1 MKKNSLSIFLVL
13 VISILFGFINL
24 KVDKSVNGY
33 IISQDG
39 QKKTV
44 KIVLKNKELFLP
56 ENSKYDISEYRI
68 VTKGEY
74 IGDDGKKENI
84 TAKIKE
90 FGFEYSGEKFVF
102 QIVRIKKEDAMF
114 GTSVS
119 DKFCK
124 LIIDGPC
131 KLYHNFEERSDKTG
145 GNRRVVTNLV
155 IVKQGYQPFYAYTGL
170 GGKMLTK
177 SQNDKKFSDIFPDC
191 PELQQKISKKE
202 FKEDPYEEA
211 VSYYNNSCKIEIKQ
225 NENNSS
231 KDEKDEKEDEEAK
244 DE

>member
-1 MKKNSLSIFLVL
+1 MKKIKYYSLIFGLP
-13 VISILFGFINL
+13 ILLGFINL
-24 KVDKSVNGY
+24 KPDKSVNGY
-33 IISQDG
+33 FISQDG

-44 KIVLKNKELFLP
+44 KILLKSKELFLP

-68 VTKGEY
+68 VTQGQY
-74 IGDDGKKENI
+74 IGENGKKENI
-84 TAKIKE
+84 TSKIKE

-114 GTSVS
+114 GTSVT

-131 KLYHNFEERSDKTG
+131 KLYHNFEERADDLG
-145 GNRRVVTNLV
+145 RNRRVVTNLV

-170 GGKMLTK
+170 AGKMLTK
-177 SQNDKKFSDIFPDC
+177 SQNDVKFADIFPDC
-191 PELQQKISKKE
+191 QELQKKISKKE
-202 FKEDPYEEA
+202 FKNDPYGEA
-211 VSYYNNSCKIEIKQ
+211 VGYYNSSCKIEIKQ
-225 NENNSS
+225 TEN
-231 KDEKDEKEDEEAK
+231 KPDKEEKEEKEDEDDK